1 MDDKIRELID
11 TIIDENP
18 VGSEAT
24 FNDLMVTRV
33 ADRIDTYRQEVANT
47 YFNPVA
53 EEDIEVEELAT
64 EEQAD
69 ETE

>member
-11 TIIDENP
+11 TIIDGNP
-18 VGSEAT
+18 VDSEAV

-33 ADRIDTYRQEVANT
+33 ADRIDTYRQDVANT

-53 EEDIEVEELAT
+53 QAESEEEELAT
-64 EEQAD
+64 EEQVD